1 MVKLSNNE
9 LSEICNHLGQSKII
23 NIQKIFGGC
32 INHTWRLDFANSR
45 FFLKKNERDQK
56 LLKFEQYCLNDLR
69 KYSNSQ
75 NIIIPE
81 VIDYFEYEH
90 NEYLLMEWLDLNN
103 VSQKKLGVGIA
114 EIHLNSNKKKPNK
127 PDTLNYL
134 GFTHRKVGDFE
145 NAEIYYSMGLEL
157 DPKHVG
163 INEYMGE
170 LFVVTNRL
178 DKAKERLAVLKDCNC
193 KEYKE
198 LKLVIEGKKE
208 SKY

>member
-1 MVKLSNNE
+1 MYKKFLSV
-9 LSEICNHLGQSKII
+9 LLFVLITSQAFSAGSS
-23 NIQKIFGGC
+23 GGSSGGGEEKP
-32 INHTWRLDFANSR
+32 ITQYQVAEKMIKKAKKFE
-45 FFLKKNERDQK
+45 KKNKIDKAQK
-56 LLKFEQYCLNDLR
+56 HYKKAIGYLLK
-69 KYSNSQ
+69 
-75 NIIIPE
+75 
-81 VIDYFEYEH
+81 H
-90 NEYLLMEWLDLNN
+90 NKEFPAD
-103 VSQKKLGVGIA
+103 
-114 EIHLNSNKKKPNK
+114 PN
-127 PDTLNYL
+127 TLNYL
-134 GFTHRKVGDFE
+134 GFAHRKIGDYE

>member
-1 MVKLSNNE
+1 MMYKKFLTVLLYVLITSSALSAG
-9 LSEICNHLGQSKII
+9 SS
-23 NIQKIFGGC
+23 GGSSGGVETKPVSQYQ
-32 INHTWRLDFANSR
+32 IGEKMIKKAKKFE
-45 FFLKKNERDQK
+45 KKNKTDKAQK
-56 LLKFEQYCLNDLR
+56 HYKKAIGHLLK
-69 KYSNSQ
+69 
-75 NIIIPE
+75 
-81 VIDYFEYEH
+81 H
-90 NEYLLMEWLDLNN
+90 
-103 VSQKKLGVGIA
+103 
-114 EIHLNSNKKKPNK
+114 NKKFPADPN
-127 PDTLNYL
+127 TLNYL
-134 GFTHRKVGDFE
+134 GFTHRKVGDYE

-198 LKLVIEGKKE
+198 LKLVIEGKKD

>member
-1 MVKLSNNE
+1 MMYKKILIVLLFALITSPVFSAGSSGGSSGGDAKPVTQY
-9 LSEICNHLGQSKII
+9 EIALKMI
-23 NIQKIFGGC
+23 NKAKKFE
-32 INHTWRLDFANSR
+32 
-45 FFLKKNERDQK
+45 KKNKTDKAQK
-56 LLKFEQYCLNDLR
+56 HYKKAIGHLLK
-69 KYSNSQ
+69 
-75 NIIIPE
+75 
-81 VIDYFEYEH
+81 H
-90 NEYLLMEWLDLNN
+90 
-103 VSQKKLGVGIA
+103 
-114 EIHLNSNKKKPNK
+114 NKKFPADA
-127 PDTLNYL
+127 DTLNYL
-134 GFTHRKVGDFE
+134 GFTHRKVGDYE

-178 DKAKERLAVLKDCNC
+178 DKAKERLAVLEDCNC

>member
-1 MVKLSNNE
+1 MIKKFLTVLLFVLITSPTFSAGSSGGSGSGGETKPVSQYQIGE
-9 LSEICNHLGQSKII
+9 KMI
-23 NIQKIFGGC
+23 NKAKKFE
-32 INHTWRLDFANSR
+32 
-45 FFLKKNERDQK
+45 KKNKTDKAQK
-56 LLKFEQYCLNDLR
+56 HYKKAIGYLLK
-69 KYSNSQ
+69 
-75 NIIIPE
+75 
-81 VIDYFEYEH
+81 H
-90 NEYLLMEWLDLNN
+90 NKEFPAD
-103 VSQKKLGVGIA
+103 
-114 EIHLNSNKKKPNK
+114 PN
-127 PDTLNYL
+127 TLNYL
-134 GFTHRKVGDFE
+134 GFAHRKIGDYE

-170 LFVVTNRL
+170 LFVATNRL

>member
-1 MVKLSNNE
+1 MMYKKFLTVLLFVLITGPVFSAGGDGGSGGEDKSKPVSQYEIAVKMIKKAKKFE
-9 LSEICNHLGQSKII
+9 
-23 NIQKIFGGC
+23 
-32 INHTWRLDFANSR
+32 
-45 FFLKKNERDQK
+45 KKNKIEKAQK
-56 LLKFEQYCLNDLR
+56 HYKKAIKHLLK
-69 KYSNSQ
+69 
-75 NIIIPE
+75 
-81 VIDYFEYEH
+81 H
-90 NEYLLMEWLDLNN
+90 
-103 VSQKKLGVGIA
+103 
-114 EIHLNSNKKKPNK
+114 NKKFPAD

-134 GFTHRKVGDFE
+134 GFTHRKVGDYE
-145 NAEIYYSMGLEL
+145 NAEIYYSLGLKL

-170 LFVVTNRL
+170 LFVVTNRM

>member
-1 MVKLSNNE
+1 MYKKFLAVLLFVMLTGPVFPAGS
-9 LSEICNHLGQSKII
+9 
-23 NIQKIFGGC
+23 GG
-32 INHTWRLDFANSR
+32 NGTGSGDGG
-45 FFLKKNERDQK
+45 KKNLELGEPITQYQIGEKMINKAKKFEKKNKIDKAQK
-56 LLKFEQYCLNDLR
+56 HYKKAIGYLLK
-69 KYSNSQ
+69 
-75 NIIIPE
+75 
-81 VIDYFEYEH
+81 H
-90 NEYLLMEWLDLNN
+90 
-103 VSQKKLGVGIA
+103 
-114 EIHLNSNKKKPNK
+114 NKKFPADPN
-127 PDTLNYL
+127 TLNYL
-134 GFTHRKVGDFE
+134 GFAHRKIGDYE

>member
-1 MVKLSNNE
+1 MMYKKFLTVLLFVLITSPAF
-9 LSEICNHLGQSKII
+9 SAGSS
-23 NIQKIFGGC
+23 GGSSGGGEEKPMTQYQ
-32 INHTWRLDFANSR
+32 IAEKMIKKAKKFE
-45 FFLKKNERDQK
+45 KKNKIDKAQK
-56 LLKFEQYCLNDLR
+56 HYKKAIGHLLK
-69 KYSNSQ
+69 
-75 NIIIPE
+75 
-81 VIDYFEYEH
+81 H
-90 NEYLLMEWLDLNN
+90 
-103 VSQKKLGVGIA
+103 
-114 EIHLNSNKKKPNK
+114 NKKFPSD

-134 GFTHRKVGDFE
+134 GFAHRKVGDYE
-145 NAEIYYSMGLEL
+145 NAEIYYSMGLAL

>member
-1 MVKLSNNE
+1 MFKKYLIVLLLVLITSPAYSAGGGGGSGDEDKTKPVSQYEIAVKMIKKAKKFE
-9 LSEICNHLGQSKII
+9 
-23 NIQKIFGGC
+23 
-32 INHTWRLDFANSR
+32 
-45 FFLKKNERDQK
+45 KKNKTDKAQK
-56 LLKFEQYCLNDLR
+56 HYKKAIKYLLK
-69 KYSNSQ
+69 
-75 NIIIPE
+75 
-81 VIDYFEYEH
+81 H
-90 NEYLLMEWLDLNN
+90 
-103 VSQKKLGVGIA
+103 
-114 EIHLNSNKKKPNK
+114 NKKFPAE

-134 GFTHRKVGDFE
+134 GFTHRKVGDYE
-145 NAEIYYSMGLEL
+145 SAEIYYSLGLEL

>member
-1 MVKLSNNE
+1 MIYKKFLTVLLFILISSPAFSAGSSGGSSGGKTKPVSQYENAVKM
-9 LSEICNHLGQSKII
+9 I
-23 NIQKIFGGC
+23 NKAKKFE
-32 INHTWRLDFANSR
+32 
-45 FFLKKNERDQK
+45 KKNKIDKAQK
-56 LLKFEQYCLNDLR
+56 HYKKAIGYLLK
-69 KYSNSQ
+69 
-75 NIIIPE
+75 
-81 VIDYFEYEH
+81 H
-90 NEYLLMEWLDLNN
+90 
-103 VSQKKLGVGIA
+103 
-114 EIHLNSNKKKPNK
+114 NKKFPSDPN
-127 PDTLNYL
+127 TLNYL
-134 GFTHRKVGDFE
+134 GFTHRKVGDYE

-178 DKAKERLAVLKDCNC
+178 DKAKERLAVLEDCNC

>member
-1 MVKLSNNE
+1 MIYRKFLTVLLFVLMTGPAFSAGGSGGSGGGEEAKPASQYEIAVKM
-9 LSEICNHLGQSKII
+9 I
-23 NIQKIFGGC
+23 NKAKKFE
-32 INHTWRLDFANSR
+32 
-45 FFLKKNERDQK
+45 KKNKVDKAQK
-56 LLKFEQYCLNDLR
+56 HYKKAIVRLLK
-69 KYSNSQ
+69 
-75 NIIIPE
+75 
-81 VIDYFEYEH
+81 H
-90 NEYLLMEWLDLNN
+90 
-103 VSQKKLGVGIA
+103 
-114 EIHLNSNKKKPNK
+114 NKKFPAD

-134 GFTHRKVGDFE
+134 GFSHRKIGDYE

-178 DKAKERLAVLKDCNC
+178 DKAKERLAVLEDCNC

>member
-1 MVKLSNNE
+1 M
-9 LSEICNHLGQSKII
+9 
-23 NIQKIFGGC
+23 
-32 INHTWRLDFANSR
+32 
-45 FFLKKNERDQK
+45 LK
-56 LLKFEQYCLNDLR
+56 
-69 KYSNSQ
+69 
-75 NIIIPE
+75 
-81 VIDYFEYEH
+81 H
-90 NEYLLMEWLDLNN
+90 
-103 VSQKKLGVGIA
+103 
-114 EIHLNSNKKKPNK
+114 NKKFPADPN
-127 PDTLNYL
+127 TLNYL
-134 GFTHRKVGDFE
+134 GFTHRKVGDYN

-178 DKAKERLAVLKDCNC
+178 DKAKERLAVLEDCNC

>member
-1 MVKLSNNE
+1 MFKKYLIVLLLVLITSPAYSAGGGGGSGDEDKTKPVSQYEIAVKMIKKAKKFE
-9 LSEICNHLGQSKII
+9 
-23 NIQKIFGGC
+23 
-32 INHTWRLDFANSR
+32 
-45 FFLKKNERDQK
+45 KKNKTDKAQK
-56 LLKFEQYCLNDLR
+56 HYKKAIKYLLK
-69 KYSNSQ
+69 
-75 NIIIPE
+75 
-81 VIDYFEYEH
+81 H
-90 NEYLLMEWLDLNN
+90 
-103 VSQKKLGVGIA
+103 
-114 EIHLNSNKKKPNK
+114 NKKFPAE

-134 GFTHRKVGDFE
+134 GFTHRKVGDYE
-145 NAEIYYSMGLEL
+145 SAEIYYSLGLEL

-193 KEYKE
+193 KEYKD